1 MKKAVSLSVVLV
13 VLLIAAML
21 ILNSMYIV
29 RENEYGVVKQFGK
42 ISVIREEAGL
52 YFKIPFIEEYSTLPK
67 NLLMYDVPSSEL
79 LTSDAKSL
87 VVNNYVVWYIED
99 PEKFIQRIGTISEM
113 ENRLDATIY
122 SVVKNTMGTKLQS
135 EIISAANDEGNR
147 NAVNQQITEE
157 VTSNLNT
164 EYGVTVLSVEIKKLD
179 LPSDNESA
187 VYNRM
192 ISDRNQIAAALTA
205 EGELEASKIRNET
218 DKQAAIILSEASA
231 QAEKL
236 RGEAEAEYM
245 RILAEAY
252 NSKEKQEFYEF
263 YRSLDALKLAL
274 SDGKKVVILPADSDI
289 AKILMGK

>member
-1 MKKAVSLSVVLV
+1 MKKFAALV
-13 VLLIAAML
+13 TTVIIILIAAVCL
-21 ILNSMYIV
+21 VNSMYIV

-52 YFKIPFIEEYSTLPK
+52 YFKIPFIEEFSTLPR
-67 NLLMYDVPSSEL
+67 NLQMYDVPSSEL

-135 EIISAANDEGNR
+135 EIISAAGEEGNR

-157 VTSNLNT
+157 VTQNLNT
-164 EYGVTVLSVEIKKLD
+164 EYGVTVVSVEIKKLD

-187 VYNRM
+187 VYSRM

-218 DKQAAIILSEASA
+218 DKQASIILSEAAA

-236 RGEAEAEYM
+236 KGEAEAEYM

-252 NSKEKQEFYEF
+252 NSAEKQEFYEF
-263 YRSLDALKLAL
+263 YRSLDAMKIAL
-274 SDGKKVVILPADSDI
+274 SGGKKVVILPASSDI
-289 AKILMGK
+289 AKILMGE

>member
-1 MKKAVSLSVVLV
+1 MKKALSLSITLI
-13 VLLIAAML
+13 VLLIAAVL
-21 ILNSMYIV
+21 LLNSMYIV

-52 YFKIPFIEEYSTLPK
+52 YFKIPFIEEFSTLPK
-67 NLLMYDVPSSEL
+67 NLQMYDVPSSEL

-164 EYGVTVLSVEIKKLD
+164 EYGVTVVSVEIKKLD

-218 DKQAAIILSEASA
+218 DKKAAIILSEAAA

-236 RGEAEAEYM
+236 KGEAEAEYM

-252 NSKEKQEFYEF
+252 NSAEKQEFYEF

-289 AKILMGK
+289 AKILMGN

>member
-1 MKKAVSLSVVLV
+1 MKKTISLLVTAVIIVIAA
-13 VLLIAAML
+13 VLLF
-21 ILNSMYIV
+21 NSMYIV

-67 NLLMYDVPSSEL
+67 NLQMYDVPSSEL

-87 VVNNYVVWYIED
+87 VVDNYVVWYIEN

-122 SVVKNTMGTKLQS
+122 SVVKNTLGTKLQS
-135 EIISAANDEGNR
+135 EIISATDDDGNR
-147 NAVNQQITEE
+147 NKVNSQITEE

-164 EYGVTVLSVEIKKLD
+164 EYGVTVVSVEIKKLD
-179 LPSDNESA
+179 LPTDNESS

-218 DKQAAIILSEASA
+218 DKQASIILSEAEA
-231 QAEKL
+231 EAEKIK
-236 RGEAEAEYM
+236 GEAEAEYM

-252 NSKEKQEFYEF
+252 NSEEKQEFYEF
-263 YRSLDALKLAL
+263 YRSLDALKIALA
-274 SDGKKVVILPADSDI
+274 DGKKVLILSSDSAVSQI
-289 AKILMGK
+289 ISGN